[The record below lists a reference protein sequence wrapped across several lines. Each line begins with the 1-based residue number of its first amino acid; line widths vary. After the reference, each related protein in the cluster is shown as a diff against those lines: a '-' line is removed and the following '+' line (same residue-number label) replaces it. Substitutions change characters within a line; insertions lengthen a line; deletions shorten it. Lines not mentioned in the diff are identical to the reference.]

1 MLKKPANLLLLIVFL
16 LLTRQSF
23 AIESIAKTALVIDLS
38 TNEILLEKNST
49 EITYPSSMTKMMTAL
64 VAFEKIKDGSLS
76 LDQEFLI

>member
-1 MLKKPANLLLLIVFL
+1 MLKKPDNLLLLIIFL

-49 EITYPSSMTKMMTAL
+49 
-64 VAFEKIKDGSLS
+64 
-76 LDQEFLI
+76 